1 MFYTF
6 SLTEASTNLSNQL
19 EKIIEDN
26 IGNDMDKSIDR
37 IIEKCCN
44 RGRLSTVKEYIE
56 IGKVDNF
63 YPYEPKKF
71 RKKKEDDKINRIN
84 QIPVDQKEIFD
95 MLKEISNLNEK
106 IHCYKKKN
114 KEKTAE
120 IDVEM
125 SSYEENEIED
135 MDID

>member
-1 MFYTF
+1 
-6 SLTEASTNLSNQL
+6 
-19 EKIIEDN
+19 
-26 IGNDMDKSIDR
+26 
-37 IIEKCCN
+37 
-44 RGRLSTVKEYIE
+44 
-56 IGKVDNF
+56 
-63 YPYEPKKF
+63 
-71 RKKKEDDKINRIN
+71 
-84 QIPVDQKEIFD
+84 

-135 MDID
+135 MDIE